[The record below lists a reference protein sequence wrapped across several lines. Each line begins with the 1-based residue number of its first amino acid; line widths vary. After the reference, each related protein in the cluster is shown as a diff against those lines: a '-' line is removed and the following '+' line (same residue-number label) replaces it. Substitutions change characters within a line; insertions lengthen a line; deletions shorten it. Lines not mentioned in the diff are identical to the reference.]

1 MPADTLPQ
9 QNIRVPTLPIG
20 RMVDK
25 EGMPTDDELLFR
37 TQLITSLQENF
48 NYEGLVMPTQQNGAS
63 PNDFVT
69 QIQNHQNIKGQ
80 YTCALGT
87 MLYVIPDPLDY
98 TQDKVMI
105 AVRNSNDFPNSA
117 PIFKTVT
124 LT

>member
-1 MPADTLPQ
+1 MPATTLPQ
-9 QNIRVPTLPIG
+9 QNIRIPTLPIG

-37 TQLITSLQENF
+37 TQLITSLQQNF
-48 NYEGLVMPTQQNGAS
+48 NYEGLVMPTQQNGIS
-63 PNDFVT
+63 PNDYVT

-87 MLYVIPDPLDY
+87 MLYVIADPLDY

-105 AVRNSNDFPNSA
+105 AVRNSNDFPSSA

>member
-1 MPADTLPQ
+1 MTVNTLPEQ
-9 QNIRVPTLPIG
+9 SIRVPTLPIG

-37 TQLITSLQENF
+37 TQLITSLQNNF

-63 PNDFVT
+63 PQDYVT

-87 MLYVIPDPLDY
+87 MVYVIVDPNDY

-105 AVRNSNDFPNSA
+105 AVRNSNDYPESA
-117 PIFKTVT
+117 PLFKTVT